1 MSFGV
6 YEAGQSSDVPFAAT
20 PFFTRVLKD
29 GTRMMTQPT
38 ECFVTW
44 DPHKEKVNPYSR
56 FGPYDPYRIQEMKE
70 AEEYAAAKAAGLA
83 AAPQVD
89 EKKLLEEEKRKAAQY
104 AFEDEM
110 KKRAAA
116 HAAKNAK
123 MQLKGQSKLT
133 FGAGAKKDIN
143 ETPAQNTELNT

>member
-6 YEAGQSSDVPFAAT
+6 NVAGQSSDVPFAAT

-29 GTRMMTQPT
+29 GSYHMTHPT

-56 FGPYDPYRIQEMKE
+56 FGPYDPYRIQEMRE
-70 AEEYAAAKAAGLA
+70 AEEYAAA
-83 AAPQVD
+83 PQVVD
-89 EKKLLEEEKRKAAQY
+89 EKKLLEDEKRRATRH
-104 AFEDEM
+104 AFEEEM

-123 MQLKGQSKLT
+123 MQVKGQTKLS
-133 FGAGAKKDIN
+133 FGGGANKDIN
-143 ETPAQNTELNT
+143 EIDPKTELKH